1 MLFRSY
7 GSGHVDLIR
16 RFYDML
22 EGKTDQYFS
31 VKDDKVILLI
41 EGIRKSSLE
50 SRIVEWKELDK
61 NE

>member
-1 MLFRSY
+1 MKRSCRPDPA
-7 GSGHVDLIR
+7 GFMICWK
-16 RFYDML
+16 
-22 EGKTDQYFS
+22 GKQTSISS

>member
-1 MLFRSY
+1 MEW
-7 GSGHVDLIR
+7 VR